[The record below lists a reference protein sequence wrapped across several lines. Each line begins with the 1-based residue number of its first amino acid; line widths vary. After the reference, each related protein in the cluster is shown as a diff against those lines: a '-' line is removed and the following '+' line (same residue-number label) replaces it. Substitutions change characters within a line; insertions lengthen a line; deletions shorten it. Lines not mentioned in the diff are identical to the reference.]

1 MLKSMTGFGR
11 GVAENQRYTV
21 EVEIKSVNHRFLDIQ
36 LRSPKQVNAYEQ
48 ELRKIIKERL
58 PRGRVDVFVTVK
70 EVSDAGK
77 EVAIHWDL
85 VDQLVESLQKEGQAR
100 YGVVDL
106 ELKVILEQIVTL
118 PDFVEI
124 TEAKDDDE
132 SLGELLIAAV
142 TTAAE
147 QNAANRAQEGQ
158 ALAAVMVE
166 NREQI
171 ATALARLQSFVA
183 LYQGEFKERFEKKL
197 QDYLQET
204 VDQERL
210 LTELAIQLERGDIQ
224 EEIDRLAIHLQNFD
238 RLLAKDEPVG
248 RELDFLIQE
257 CNREINTIGSKSS
270 AIEIK
275 ELVVLMKTTVEKIR
289 EQVQNVE

>member
-1 MLKSMTGFGR
+1 MKSMTGFGR

-48 ELRKIIKERL
+48 EIRKIIKERL

-106 ELKVILEQIVTL
+106 EPKAILEQIVTL

-132 SLGELLIAAV
+132 SLGELLITAV

-147 QNAANRAQEGQ
+147 RNATNRAQEGQ

>member
-48 ELRKIIKERL
+48 EIRKIIKERL

-106 ELKVILEQIVTL
+106 EPKVILEQIVTL

-257 CNREINTIGSKSS
+257 CNREINTIGSKSG

>member
-11 GVAENQRYTV
+11 GVAENGRYTV

-36 LRSPKQVNAYEQ
+36 LRSPKQVNPYEQ

-70 EVSDAGK
+70 EVSDVGK
-77 EVAIHWDL
+77 EVAVHWDL
-85 VDQLVESLQKEGQAR
+85 VDQLVKSLQNEGQAR

-106 ELKVILEQIVTL
+106 EPKAILEQIVTL

-124 TEAKDDDE
+124 RETQTDDE
-132 SLGELLIAAV
+132 SLAELLTEAV
-142 TTAAE
+142 TQAAE

-158 ALAAVMVE
+158 GLTSVLVE

-171 ATALARLQSFVA
+171 ATALERLRAFVA
-183 LYQGEFKERFEKKL
+183 LYQAEFKERFEKKL
-197 QDYLQET
+197 QEYLQET

-238 RLLAKDEPVG
+238 RLLTKDEPVG

-257 CNREINTIGSKSS
+257 FNREINTIGSKSS

>member
-48 ELRKIIKERL
+48 EIRKIIKERL

-106 ELKVILEQIVTL
+106 EPKAILEQIVTL

-132 SLGELLIAAV
+132 SLGELLITAV

-147 QNAANRAQEGQ
+147 QNATNRAQEGQ

>member
-132 SLGELLIAAV
+132 SLGELLITAV
-142 TTAAE
+142 TTAVE
-147 QNAANRAQEGQ
+147 RNAANRAQEGQ

>member
-11 GVAENQRYTV
+11 GVSENQRYTV

-48 ELRKIIKERL
+48 EIRKIIKERL

-85 VDQLVESLQKEGQAR
+85 VDQLVKSLQKEGQAR

-106 ELKVILEQIVTL
+106 EPKVILEQIVTL

-124 TEAKDDDE
+124 MEAKDDDE

>member
-1 MLKSMTGFGR
+1 MTGFGR

>member
-11 GVAENQRYTV
+11 GVSENQRYTV

-48 ELRKIIKERL
+48 EIRKIIKERL

-85 VDQLVESLQKEGQAR
+85 VDQLVKSLQKEGQAR

-106 ELKVILEQIVTL
+106 EPKAILEQIVTL

-124 TEAKDDDE
+124 TEAKGDDE
-132 SLGELLIAAV
+132 SLGELLIVAV

>member
-48 ELRKIIKERL
+48 EIRKIIKERL

-106 ELKVILEQIVTL
+106 EPKAILEQIVTL

-132 SLGELLIAAV
+132 SLGELLITAV

-147 QNAANRAQEGQ
+147 RNATNRAQEGQ

-238 RLLAKDEPVG
+238 RLLAKEEPVG

>member
-48 ELRKIIKERL
+48 EIRKIIKERL

-106 ELKVILEQIVTL
+106 EPKAILEQIVTL

-132 SLGELLIAAV
+132 SLGELLITAV

-197 QDYLQET
+197 QDYLQEA

>member
-48 ELRKIIKERL
+48 EIRKIIKERL

-106 ELKVILEQIVTL
+106 EPKAILEQIVTL

-132 SLGELLIAAV
+132 SLGELLITAV

-147 QNAANRAQEGQ
+147 RNAANRAQEGQ

>member
-1 MLKSMTGFGR
+1 MKSMTGFGR

-48 ELRKIIKERL
+48 EIRKIIKERL

-106 ELKVILEQIVTL
+106 EPKVILEQIVTL

>member
-48 ELRKIIKERL
+48 EIRKIIKERL

-106 ELKVILEQIVTL
+106 EPKVILEQIVTL

>member
-21 EVEIKSVNHRFLDIQ
+21 EAEIKSVNHRFLDIQ
-36 LRSPKQVNAYEQ
+36 LRSPKQVNVYEQ
-48 ELRKIIKERL
+48 EIRKIIKERL

-106 ELKVILEQIVTL
+106 EPKAILEQIVTL

-132 SLGELLIAAV
+132 SLGELLITAV

-147 QNAANRAQEGQ
+147 RNATNRAQEGQ

>member
-1 MLKSMTGFGR
+1 MKSMTGFGR

-36 LRSPKQVNAYEQ
+36 LRSPKQVNVYEQ

-85 VDQLVESLQKEGQAR
+85 VDQLVKSLQKEGQTR

-106 ELKVILEQIVTL
+106 EPKVILEQIVTL

-183 LYQGEFKERFEKKL
+183 LHQGEFKERFEKKL

>member
-1 MLKSMTGFGR
+1 MKSMTGFGR

>member
-21 EVEIKSVNHRFLDIQ
+21 EAEIKSVNHRFLDIQ
-36 LRSPKQVNAYEQ
+36 LRSPKQVNVYEQ
-48 ELRKIIKERL
+48 EIRKIIKERL

-106 ELKVILEQIVTL
+106 EPKVILEQIVTL
-118 PDFVEI
+118 PDFLEI

-132 SLGELLIAAV
+132 SLGELLITAV

>member
-48 ELRKIIKERL
+48 EIRKIIKERL

-77 EVAIHWDL
+77 EVAIHWNL
-85 VDQLVESLQKEGQAR
+85 VDQLVESLQNEGQAR

-106 ELKVILEQIVTL
+106 EPKAILEQIVTL

-132 SLGELLIAAV
+132 SLGELLIVAV

>member
-85 VDQLVESLQKEGQAR
+85 VDQLVKSLQKEGQAR

>member
-106 ELKVILEQIVTL
+106 EPKVILEQIVTL

-124 TEAKDDDE
+124 KEAKDDDE

-257 CNREINTIGSKSS
+257 CNREINTIGSKSG

>member
-1 MLKSMTGFGR
+1 MKSMTGFGR

-48 ELRKIIKERL
+48 EIRKIIKERL

-106 ELKVILEQIVTL
+106 EPKVILEQIVSL

-257 CNREINTIGSKSS
+257 CNREINTIGSKSG

>member
-48 ELRKIIKERL
+48 EIRKIIKERL

-106 ELKVILEQIVTL
+106 EPKVILEQIVTL

-124 TEAKDDDE
+124 MEAKDDDE

-171 ATALARLQSFVA
+171 ATALACLQSFVA
-183 LYQGEFKERFEKKL
+183 LYQEEFKERFEKKL

-289 EQVQNVE
+289 EQVQNIE

>member
-1 MLKSMTGFGR
+1 MKSMTGFGR

-48 ELRKIIKERL
+48 EIRKIIKERL

-106 ELKVILEQIVTL
+106 EPKVILEQIVSL

>member
-1 MLKSMTGFGR
+1 MKSMTGFGR

-48 ELRKIIKERL
+48 EIRKIIKERL

-132 SLGELLIAAV
+132 SLGELLITAV

-147 QNAANRAQEGQ
+147 RNAANRAQEGQ

-257 CNREINTIGSKSS
+257 FNREINTIGSKSS

>member
-21 EVEIKSVNHRFLDIQ
+21 EAEIKSVNHRFLDIQ

-48 ELRKIIKERL
+48 EIRKIIKERL

-106 ELKVILEQIVTL
+106 EPKAILEQIVTL

>member
-1 MLKSMTGFGR
+1 MTGFGR

-48 ELRKIIKERL
+48 EIRKIIKERL

-106 ELKVILEQIVTL
+106 EPKAILEQIVTL

-132 SLGELLIAAV
+132 SLGELLITAV

-147 QNAANRAQEGQ
+147 RNATNRAQEGQ

-238 RLLAKDEPVG
+238 RLLAKEEPVG

>member
-11 GVAENQRYTV
+11 GVSENQRYTV

-48 ELRKIIKERL
+48 EIRKIIKERL

-106 ELKVILEQIVTL
+106 EPKVILEQIVTL

>member
-11 GVAENQRYTV
+11 GVAENGRYTV

-36 LRSPKQVNAYEQ
+36 LRSPKQVNPYEQ

-70 EVSDAGK
+70 EVSDVGK
-77 EVAIHWDL
+77 EVAVHWDL
-85 VDQLVESLQKEGQAR
+85 VDQLVKSLQNEGQAR

-106 ELKVILEQIVTL
+106 EPKAILEQIVTL

-124 TEAKDDDE
+124 RETQTGDE
-132 SLGELLIAAV
+132 SLAELLTEAV
-142 TTAAE
+142 TQAAE

-158 ALAAVMVE
+158 GLTSVLVE

-171 ATALARLQSFVA
+171 ATALERLRAFVA
-183 LYQGEFKERFEKKL
+183 LYQAEFKERFEKKL
-197 QDYLQET
+197 QEYLQET

-238 RLLAKDEPVG
+238 RLLTKDEPVG

-257 CNREINTIGSKSS
+257 FNREINTIGSKSS

>member
-11 GVAENQRYTV
+11 GVAENGRYTV

-36 LRSPKQVNAYEQ
+36 LRSPKQVNPYEQ

-70 EVSDAGK
+70 EVSDVGK
-77 EVAIHWDL
+77 EVAVHWDL
-85 VDQLVESLQKEGQAR
+85 VDQLVKSLQNEGQAR

-106 ELKVILEQIVTL
+106 EPKAILEQIVTL

-124 TEAKDDDE
+124 REAQTDDE
-132 SLGELLIAAV
+132 SLAELLTEAV
-142 TTAAE
+142 TQAAE

-158 ALAAVMVE
+158 GLTSVLVE

-171 ATALARLQSFVA
+171 ATALERLRAFVA
-183 LYQGEFKERFEKKL
+183 LYQAEFKERFEKKL
-197 QDYLQET
+197 QEYLQQT

-224 EEIDRLAIHLQNFD
+224 EEIDRLLT
-238 RLLAKDEPVG
+238 KDEPVG

-257 CNREINTIGSKSS
+257 FNREINTIGSKSS

>member
-1 MLKSMTGFGR
+1 MKSMTGFGR

-48 ELRKIIKERL
+48 EIRKIIKERL

-77 EVAIHWDL
+77 EVAIHWNL
-85 VDQLVESLQKEGQAR
+85 VDQLVESLQNEGQAR

-106 ELKVILEQIVTL
+106 EPKAILEQIVTL

-132 SLGELLIAAV
+132 SLGELLIVAV

-171 ATALARLQSFVA
+171 ATALARLQSFVV

>member
-48 ELRKIIKERL
+48 EIRKIIKERL

-106 ELKVILEQIVTL
+106 EPKVILEQIVTL

-124 TEAKDDDE
+124 MEAKDDDE

-183 LYQGEFKERFEKKL
+183 LYQEEFKERFEKKL

-289 EQVQNVE
+289 EQVQNIE

>member
-11 GVAENQRYTV
+11 GVAENGRYTV

-36 LRSPKQVNAYEQ
+36 LRSPKQVNPYEQ

-70 EVSDAGK
+70 EVSDVGK
-77 EVAIHWDL
+77 EVAVHWDL
-85 VDQLVESLQKEGQAR
+85 VDQLVKSLQNEGQAR

-106 ELKVILEQIVTL
+106 EPKAILEQIVTL

-124 TEAKDDDE
+124 REVQTDDE
-132 SLGELLIAAV
+132 SLAELLTEAV
-142 TTAAE
+142 TQAAE

-158 ALAAVMVE
+158 GLTSVLVE

-171 ATALARLQSFVA
+171 ATALERLRAFVA
-183 LYQGEFKERFEKKL
+183 LYQAEFKERFEKKL
-197 QDYLQET
+197 QEYLQQT

-238 RLLAKDEPVG
+238 RLLTKDEPVG

-257 CNREINTIGSKSS
+257 FNREINTIGSKSS

>member
-11 GVAENQRYTV
+11 GVSENQRYTV

-48 ELRKIIKERL
+48 EIRKIIKERL

-85 VDQLVESLQKEGQAR
+85 VDQLVKSLQKEGQAR

-106 ELKVILEQIVTL
+106 EPKVILEQIVTL

-124 TEAKDDDE
+124 MEAKDDDE

-204 VDQERL
+204 VNQERL

-257 CNREINTIGSKSS
+257 CNREINTIGSKSG

>member
-11 GVAENQRYTV
+11 GVAENGRYTV

-36 LRSPKQVNAYEQ
+36 LRSPKQVNPYEQ

-70 EVSDAGK
+70 EVSDVGK
-77 EVAIHWDL
+77 EVAVHWDL
-85 VDQLVESLQKEGQAR
+85 VDQLVKSLQNEGQAR

-106 ELKVILEQIVTL
+106 EPKAILEQIVTL

-124 TEAKDDDE
+124 REVQTDDE
-132 SLGELLIAAV
+132 SLAELLTEAV
-142 TTAAE
+142 TQAAE

-158 ALAAVMVE
+158 GLTSVLVE

-171 ATALARLQSFVA
+171 ATALERLRAFVA
-183 LYQGEFKERFEKKL
+183 LYQAEFKERFEKKL
-197 QDYLQET
+197 QEYLQQT

-238 RLLAKDEPVG
+238 RNPVPS
-248 RELDFLIQE
+248 RLK
-257 CNREINTIGSKSS
+257 N
-270 AIEIK
+270 
-275 ELVVLMKTTVEKIR
+275 
-289 EQVQNVE
+289 

>member
-1 MLKSMTGFGR
+1 MTGFGR

-48 ELRKIIKERL
+48 EIRKIIKERL

-106 ELKVILEQIVTL
+106 EPKVILEQIVSL

>member
-48 ELRKIIKERL
+48 EIRKIIKERL

-106 ELKVILEQIVTL
+106 EPKAILEQIVTL

>member
-48 ELRKIIKERL
+48 EIRKIIKERL

-77 EVAIHWDL
+77 EVAIHWNL
-85 VDQLVESLQKEGQAR
+85 VDQLVESLQNEGQAR

-106 ELKVILEQIVTL
+106 EPKAILEQIVTL

-132 SLGELLIAAV
+132 SLGELLIVAV

-171 ATALARLQSFVA
+171 ATALARLQSFVV

>member
-36 LRSPKQVNAYEQ
+36 LRSPKQVNTYEQ

-106 ELKVILEQIVTL
+106 EPKAILEQIVTL

-132 SLGELLIAAV
+132 SLGELLITAV

-147 QNAANRAQEGQ
+147 RNAANRAQEGQ

>member
-1 MLKSMTGFGR
+1 MTGFGR

-48 ELRKIIKERL
+48 EIRKIIKERL

-132 SLGELLIAAV
+132 SLGELLITAV

-147 QNAANRAQEGQ
+147 RNAANRAQEGQ

-257 CNREINTIGSKSS
+257 FNREINTIGSKSS

>member
-58 PRGRVDVFVTVK
+58 PRGRVDVFVTAK

-106 ELKVILEQIVTL
+106 DPKAILEQIVSL

-132 SLGELLIAAV
+132 SLGELLITAV

-147 QNAANRAQEGQ
+147 RNAANRAQEGQ